1 MSILITGAN
10 GLIGSDL
17 VKKLSN
23 KHKIFGIYRTKNDE
37 VKKIKNVIWIKHDLK
52 KYFKKKLK
60 PSPKFIIHCAVDQE
74 SSQKKSISDY
84 IDTNVTILKNMANYA
99 KDNKVKLIINLS
111 SVEVYGDIK
120 KKLLDENY
128 LPQNQNT
135 YGLTKLLSEQM
146 LYGQKINFINIRLPG
161 VLCEPFQKKFT
172 RPWLNNVF
180 NKMKKDQDILVHNT
194 KGKFNN
200 VIDTDEIVK
209 FIKFLIKKNISIRDT
224 FNFVSLKPIIL
235 KDILYIAKKKLNSKS
250 KIIEIKNYNK
260 NSFYISTKK
269 LEKKFKYKNQSTKKI
284 VEKYLDNFIQCTK
297 TQ

>member
-1 MSILITGAN
+1 MTILITGAN

-23 KHKIFGIYRTKNDE
+23 KYKIYGIYRTKNEE
-37 VKKIKNVIWIKHDLK
+37 VKKIKNVIWIKYDLK
-52 KYFKKKLK
+52 KNFKKKLK
-60 PSPKFIIHCAVDQE
+60 PSPKFIIHCAVDQAD
-74 SSQKKSISDY
+74 SKKKSISDY
-84 IDTNVTILKNMANYA
+84 IDSNVNILKNMANYA

-111 SVEVYGDIK
+111 SVYVYGDIK
-120 KKLLDENY
+120 KKIVDENY

-135 YGLTKLLSEQM
+135 YGLTKLLSEQV

-180 NKMKKDQDILVHNT
+180 NKMKKNQDIVVHNI

-200 VIDTDEIVK
+200 VIDTEEIVK
-209 FIKFLIKKNISIRDT
+209 FVKFLIKKDITIRDT

-235 KDILYIAKKKLNSKS
+235 KDIFNIAKKKLNSKS
-250 KIIEIKNYNK
+250 KITEIKDYKK

-269 LEKKFKYKNQSTKKI
+269 LEQELKYKTQSTKNV
-284 VEKYLDNFIQCTK
+284 VEKYLESLYK
-297 TQ
+297 